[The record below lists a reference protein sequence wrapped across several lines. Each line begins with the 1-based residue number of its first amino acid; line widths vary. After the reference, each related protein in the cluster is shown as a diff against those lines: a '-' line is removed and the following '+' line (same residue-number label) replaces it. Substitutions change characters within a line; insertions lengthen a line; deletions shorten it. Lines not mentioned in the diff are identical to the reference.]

1 LRIHFMHPRL
11 GLGGAERWVIDTA
24 LALQAMGHA
33 VTVFTTAY
41 DPARSFA
48 DCRALDIRVLGH
60 WVPHHVLH
68 RLKAPCTI
76 FAMAWLVVALRRRS
90 LAADLLICDIS
101 PHVIG
106 LLDRRLY
113 PTVLYYGHYPDRL
126 LTPPRRGLYR
136 GYRVPLDRLEV
147 QGLLQADHILV
158 NSRFTEAA
166 FRAVFPALAARPIGV
181 AHPGIDA
188 RPFVAIAPLP
198 ADLRDLDCI
207 DLLTLG
213 RFHPDKNLM
222 LAVETLAR
230 LCPRLGEIGE
240 RVRLTLAGGF
250 DRQDRANQRVV
261 DQLACRIADLGLA
274 RQVELHFNP
283 SDDEKIALYRRACAL
298 LHTATAEHFGLVP
311 LEAMAASRPVIA
323 SRIGGPRETVLDG
336 ETGLLCD
343 ATPEAFAA
351 AVARLVM
358 TPALAR
364 EQGLAGRAR
373 VRSEYRRELCAAAIL
388 NTVAG
393 VETAVHS
400 SNTTTASRAHSV
412 Q

>member
-1 LRIHFMHPRL
+1 MRIHFIHPRL

-48 DCRALDIRVLGH
+48 DCRALDIRVLGR

-76 FAMAWLVVALRRRS
+76 VAMAWLVLGLRGRR
-90 LAADLLICDIS
+90 LAADVLICDIS

-106 LLDRRLY
+106 LLDRSLH

-136 GYRVPLDRLEV
+136 GYRAPLDRLEV

-158 NSRFTEAA
+158 NSHFTQAA
-166 FRAVFPALAARPIGV
+166 FRFVFPQLAARPIGV
-181 AHPGIDA
+181 AYPGIDD
-188 RPFVAIAPLP
+188 RPFATIAPLP
-198 ADLRDLDCI
+198 ADLRALACI

-213 RFHPDKNLM
+213 RFHPDKNLV

-230 LCPRLGEIGE
+230 LRACLGEIGS

-250 DRQDRANQRVV
+250 DRRDRTNQAVV
-261 DQLACRIADLGLA
+261 DGLERRIAALGLGG
-274 RQVELHFNP
+274 QVELHVNP
-283 SDDEKIALYRRACAL
+283 TDADKVALYERACAL
-298 LHTATAEHFGLVP
+298 LHTAPGEHFGLVP
-311 LEAMAASRPVIA
+311 LEAMAAARPVIA
-323 SRIGGPRETVLDG
+323 SAKGGPRETVVDG
-336 ETGLLCD
+336 ATGLLCET
-343 ATPEAFAA
+343 TPAAFAA
-351 AVARLVM
+351 AVARLIS
-358 TPALAR
+358 TPGLAR
-364 EQGLAGRAR
+364 DQGLAGRAR
-373 VRSEYRRELCAAAIL
+373 VRQAFRREGCAEAIL
-388 NTVAG
+388 AVVNGVANG
-393 VETAVHS
+393 GHS
-400 SNTTTASRAHSV
+400 NNAATASKAQSV